1 MKPVSIYL
9 FVITILLCVVV
20 FARLLSTEYFG
31 IASVKPSNAQVRM
44 NSKNQQDGPDRHL
57 YLSRP
62 SKCFDCEAD
71 LLERGKNPALGQQ
84 SKSFDSESEMA
95 RRMGMGNIVLGQATK
110 CFDCEKQMMGMRDQ
124 ELRNRQQ
131 SLS

>member
-9 FVITILLCVVV
+9 FVIVILLCVVV

-31 IASVKPSNAQVRM
+31 IASINPPKSQVR
-44 NSKNQQDGPDRHL
+44 NDLKRQQEPDRHL

-62 SKCFDCEAD
+62 SKCFDCETD
-71 LLERGKNPALGQQ
+71 LLERGENPALGQQ

-95 RRMGMGNIVLGQATK
+95 RRMGMGNIVFGQATK
-110 CFDCEKQMMGMRDQ
+110 CFDCEKQMMGMRHQ
-124 ELRNRQQ
+124 ELLNQQ
-131 SLS
+131 ESLS